1 MARKVSKRFKIT
13 VSVIAVIIF
22 FILFN
27 YFMRANLIVAAGE
40 NDYKTVKT
48 ILNIYP
54 LAINQRFDNR
64 LFEIMGEGFR
74 HNNTPLMEAC
84 EKNNTEIIKL
94 LVERGADINKRTH
107 GSISYPL
114 IAVLINGNYEMAW
127 YLIEHGAD
135 VLVSNYDIA
144 SIYSN
149 SVPEAILSGFGTLS
163 KQDKEQQYELMK
175 YVIEKGASLDPS
187 HENYSKAYILYKALM
202 VDNSLVVEYLI
213 QNGYFDVDIILDAP
227 DKNYNRTSLIFALR
241 LEVYDRNRDNDDPN
255 AEKTDGSRDT
265 YGMCETLLK
274 LGADKTLKDIDGKTA
289 LDYAIELGDEKLIS
303 LLSD

>member
-1 MARKVSKRFKIT
+1 MARKVSKKFKIT
-13 VSVIAVIIF
+13 VSVIVVIIF
-22 FILFN
+22 LTLFN
-27 YFMRANLIVAAGE
+27 YFIRVRLILAAGE

-54 LAINQRFDNR
+54 LAINQRESGWAFDYLND
-64 LFEIMGEGFR
+64 FS
-74 HNNTPLMEAC
+74 NNTPLVEAC
-84 EKNNTEIIKL
+84 IKNRTEIIKL

-149 SVPEAILSGFGTLS
+149 SVPEAILSGFGTFS

-187 HENYSKAYILYKALM
+187 HENYSKAYLLYKALM
-202 VDNSLVVEYLI
+202 VDNSRVVEYLI

>member
-22 FILFN
+22 LILFN
-27 YFMRANLIVAAGE
+27 YFMRVSLIIAIRK
-40 NDYKTVKT
+40 NDYTAVKT

-54 LAINQRFDNR
+54 FAINQRYLNR
-64 LFEIMGEGFR
+64 LEEIMSEGFE

-94 LVERGADINKRTH
+94 LVERGADINKHSRAP
-107 GSISYPL
+107 ISYPL
-114 IAVLINGNYEMAW
+114 IAVLQNRNYEMAW

-135 VLVSNYDIA
+135 VLVSEGGHHGESVADAIVEW
-144 SIYSN
+144 S
-149 SVPEAILSGFGTLS
+149 SVPLD
-163 KQDKEQQYELMK
+163 KQEKEQQYELMK
-175 YVIEKGASLDPS
+175 YVIEKGASLEPP
-187 HENYSKAYILYKALM
+187 HEDYGKAYLLYEALM
-202 VDNSLVVEYLI
+202 VDNSRVVEYLI
-213 QNGYFDVDIILDAP
+213 QNGYFDVDISLDGANE
-227 DKNYNRTSLIFALR
+227 NYNWTSLIFALK
-241 LEVYDRNRDNDDPN
+241 LEIDDRNRNNEDPN
-255 AEKTDGSRDT
+255 AEKTDGPRDT
-265 YGMCETLLK
+265 YGMCETLLN

>member
-1 MARKVSKRFKIT
+1 MARKVSKKFKIT
-13 VSVIAVIIF
+13 VSVIVVIIF
-22 FILFN
+22 LTLFN
-27 YFMRANLIVAAGE
+27 YFMRVRLILAAGE

-94 LVERGADINKRTH
+94 LVERGADINKHSRAP
-107 GSISYPL
+107 ISYPL
-114 IAVLINGNYEMAW
+114 IAVLQNRNYEMAW

-135 VLVSNYDIA
+135 VLVSEEGWFYAD
-144 SIYSN
+144 
-149 SVPEAILSGFGTLS
+149 SVPAAILGYKVPFDE
-163 KQDKEQQYELMK
+163 QDKERQYELMK
-175 YVIEKGASLDPS
+175 YVIEKGVSLDPPYGN
-187 HENYSKAYILYKALM
+187 HGKAYILREAVS
-202 VDNSLVVEYLI
+202 VDNSLVVEYII
-213 QNGYFDVDIILDAP
+213 QNGYFDVDISLDGANE
-227 DKNYNRTSLIFALR
+227 NYNWTSLIFALK
-241 LEVYDRNRDNDDPN
+241 LEIDDRNRNNEDPN